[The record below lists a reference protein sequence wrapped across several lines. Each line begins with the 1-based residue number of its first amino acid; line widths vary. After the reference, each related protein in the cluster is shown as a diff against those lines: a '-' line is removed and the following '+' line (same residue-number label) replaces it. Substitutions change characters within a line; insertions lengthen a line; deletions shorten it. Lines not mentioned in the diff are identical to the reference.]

1 MALNF
6 LPPMIPPPILY
17 MISPRIVPMG
27 TSIIPALTISPARAN
42 TFVPALFSVP
52 NPLYHCEPFRIMG
65 AAFARV
71 STLLMMV
78 GLSNKPFSK
87 GNGGF
92 CLGSPRFPSM
102 DARREVSSPQ
112 TKAPAPMRISRS
124 KEKPLPITF
133 SPRIPAFL
141 AWSMALPSRS
151 TAMGYSALTYTYPL
165 EAPMAYPPN
174 IMPSIML
181 WGSPSRMLLSIN
193 APGSPSSALQT
204 MNLRP
209 SSDTAFIPA
218 SHFTPVGNPA
228 PPRPLRPEAFISS
241 TTRAGVISDS
251 ALARAP
257 YPSLDMY
264 ASREAYSMCPQFLSA
279 TRTWPLKKGI
289 SSILGT
295 WTPSSSSKYVYSSHT
310 SSFRRCLATTS
321 SAFSGFIFV

>member
-1 MALNF
+1 
-6 LPPMIPPPILY
+6 MIPPPILY

-124 KEKPLPITF
+124 KENRF
-133 SPRIPAFL
+133 
-141 AWSMALPSRS
+141 PSRS
-151 TAMGYSALTYTYPL
+151 LPGYPL
-165 EAPMAYPPN
+165 
-174 IMPSIML
+174 S
-181 WGSPSRMLLSIN
+181 W
-193 APGSPSSALQT
+193 PGQWHC
-204 MNLRP
+204 
-209 SSDTAFIPA
+209 PA
-218 SHFTPVGNPA
+218 A
-228 PPRPLRPEAFISS
+228 PPRWDTLP
-241 TTRAGVISDS
+241 
-251 ALARAP
+251 
-257 YPSLDMY
+257 
-264 ASREAYSMCPQFLSA
+264 
-279 TRTWPLKKGI
+279 
-289 SSILGT
+289 
-295 WTPSSSSKYVYSSHT
+295 SHT
-310 SSFRRCLATTS
+310 HTPWKLLWHIRLTS
-321 SAFSGFIFV
+321 CPR